1 MLKLVKRV
9 LERAGFECVAVGDG
23 QSAHDAAIDWRP
35 DIILLDSMLGT
46 TTGEEILTELRKDF
60 RTRLIPVVFLT
71 VRSSLKDKVDHLLN
85 GADDY
90 VTKPFIPEEL
100 VARLRAVITRATT
113 TRDLNPLTGMSGNS
127 DILREITNRLVA
139 PDRFAVLYPDID
151 AFKSYNDHYGFVRG
165 DDVIKPLSTIILEV
179 LEENPSKR
187 HFAGHVGGDDF
198 VILTEPN
205 FAEPIAE
212 EITKR
217 FDASVP
223 ALYDLVD
230 RERGWIEYEER
241 NGNKV
246 RAEFVSVSIGVVIAE
261 AGSYASAAALAARA
275 AEGKGGA
282 QPMPGAK
289 WVHHRRAACPPR
301 TVESGALHEVR
312 RSRRRRRSQPRAGSG
327 RQELG
332 PQGHPAIPRR
342 RVDRRLHGSRPG
354 VRWRRRRHPDPPD
367 RAPAHHPGRRALSRS
382 PRDAVRRRLDEH
394 HRRRAATPAP
404 QRHHLSRRSSRSRAQ
419 PPRRRFPRPPCAHP
433 RRRPHNRG
441 HACFLSRGAH
451 PPRPLPGRGR
461 HRAQRSRKDDARRH
475 HPAGGAWLWTTGRP
489 ASRPL
494 GQRDHGQRPR

>member
-1 MLKLVKRV
+1 MTAMRTARLTKAAASEAPQTDRDLVLVVDDDEQMLKLIKRV

-23 QSAHDAAIDWRP
+23 KAAHDAAVDWRP
-35 DIILLDSMLGT
+35 DIIILDLMLGA
-46 TTGEEILTELRKDF
+46 TTGEEILIELRKDF

-127 DILREITNRLVA
+127 DILREITNRLVSQ
-139 PDRFAVLYPDID
+139 DRFAVLYPDID

-165 DDVIKPLSTIILEV
+165 DDVIKTLSTIILEV

-205 FAEPIAE
+205 LAEPIAE

-275 AEGKGGA
+275 AEVKGVA
-282 QPMPGAK
+282 KRMPGSK
-289 WVHHRRAACPPR
+289 WV
-301 TVESGALHEVR
+301 
-312 RSRRRRRSQPRAGSG
+312 
-327 RQELG
+327 
-332 PQGHPAIPRR
+332 
-342 RVDRRLHGSRPG
+342 
-354 VRWRRRRHPDPPD
+354 
-367 RAPAHHPGRRALSRS
+367 
-382 PRDAVRRRLDEH
+382 LD
-394 HRRRAATPAP
+394 
-404 QRHHLSRRSSRSRAQ
+404 
-419 PPRRRFPRPPCAHP
+419 
-433 RRRPHNRG
+433 RRRPPERHVS
-441 HACFLSRGAH
+441 SR
-451 PPRPLPGRGR
+451 
-461 HRAQRSRKDDARRH
+461 
-475 HPAGGAWLWTTGRP
+475 
-489 ASRPL
+489 
-494 GQRDHGQRPR
+494 